1 VYTEKVP
8 NLISQSL
15 ENINVNSGRRTEL
28 GRNAAQY
35 ILYHP
40 ESNLVILTVENT
52 TDRDSTVTIDL
63 SKVKFD
69 HLTLLTAH
77 NNE

>member
-35 ILYHP
+35 FLYHP